1 MRAVQVIAP
10 GRVELIDIPKPSME
24 RGQVLTRT
32 TLASICGSDWPAVLH
47 GRADVE
53 YPMPPGRPGHEVV
66 SIVEDS
72 DLPEFH
78 PGDRVLDIGY
88 DGAWREFQVREPGD
102 VIKLPENP
110 ALEELLMSQPLGVV
124 LHACRKWPSVLGRS
138 AVVIGQGT
146 IGLFFT
152 AILKMQGANPI
163 ITLDLE
169 DDRLTLGRKIGAT
182 HTFNTAK
189 VDPIAA
195 VMGLTGGQ
203 GADMVVEAVGTEK
216 TYNWC
221 PPLLRTGG
229 HITLFGIPK
238 QIPTPFDF
246 MALIRKDPIIFSS
259 NKGERDADFTVAR
272 DLIASGQ
279 VYVRPLLSH
288 RFPLSEVYR
297 AHELAE
303 SRADGVIKILLEF

>member
-1 MRAVQVIAP
+1 
-10 GRVELIDIPKPSME
+10 
-24 RGQVLTRT
+24 
-32 TLASICGSDWPAVLH
+32 
-47 GRADVE
+47 
-53 YPMPPGRPGHEVV
+53 
-66 SIVEDS
+66 
-72 DLPEFH
+72 
-78 PGDRVLDIGY
+78 
-88 DGAWREFQVREPGD
+88 
-102 VIKLPENP
+102 
-110 ALEELLMSQPLGVV
+110 
-124 LHACRKWPSVLGRS
+124 
-138 AVVIGQGT
+138 
-146 IGLFFT
+146 
-152 AILKMQGANPI
+152 MQGANPI

-246 MALIRKDPIIFSS
+246 MALIRKDPIIFSHRTRVS
-259 NKGERDADFTVAR
+259 GMRTSPSPAISSRPAR
-272 DLIASGQ
+272 CTCG
-279 VYVRPLLSH
+279 RC
-288 RFPLSEVYR
+288 FPTGSP
-297 AHELAE
+297 
-303 SRADGVIKILLEF
+303 